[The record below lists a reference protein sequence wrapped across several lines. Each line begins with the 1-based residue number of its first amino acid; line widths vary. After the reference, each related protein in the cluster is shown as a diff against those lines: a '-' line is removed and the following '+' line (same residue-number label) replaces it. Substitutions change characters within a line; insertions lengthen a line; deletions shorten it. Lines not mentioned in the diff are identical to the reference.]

1 MCHPTGNFN
10 PKVGVRW
17 QPTQR
22 VLVRGSYNQGFRAP
36 TLYDIYGPQTTT
48 NTAEPW
54 DDPVLCPNGTAVS
67 GANPNLVCNQQQNIR
82 SGGSLSVE
90 PETSR
95 TYSAGIVLEP
105 TRSLTFSADFWDILF
120 KDQIDELPEQT
131 ILGDYQKYQSLY
143 FYNAAGTRLDYVLAN
158 TMNLGEI
165 RTRGIDLSSLYRLPN
180 NPWGNFTV
188 SVDGTYVDKYDYQ
201 NERGGPFTNNAGR
214 YADETAVFRWRHNAT
229 VAWSLAPWT
238 FTLANRYL
246 SGYDDQNG
254 VEPEFEQRVEPYSTW
269 TLSGTYSGN
278 NSIDVT
284 AGIKNLFDEDPPYTN
299 QTTTFQQGYDPR
311 FTDPLGRTFY
321 VRATHKF

>member
-131 ILGDYQKYQSLY
+131 IFGDYQKY
-143 FYNAAGTRLDYVLAN
+143 
-158 TMNLGEI
+158 
-165 RTRGIDLSSLYRLPN
+165 
-180 NPWGNFTV
+180 
-188 SVDGTYVDKYDYQ
+188 
-201 NERGGPFTNNAGR
+201 
-214 YADETAVFRWRHNAT
+214 
-229 VAWSLAPWT
+229 
-238 FTLANRYL
+238 
-246 SGYDDQNG
+246 
-254 VEPEFEQRVEPYSTW
+254 
-269 TLSGTYSGN
+269 
-278 NSIDVT
+278 
-284 AGIKNLFDEDPPYTN
+284 
-299 QTTTFQQGYDPR
+299 
-311 FTDPLGRTFY
+311 
-321 VRATHKF
+321 